1 MDSKYISKYILIIFI
16 IVFIIFLIC
25 ILYRNYFILPRLKDK
40 FLILH
45 KNLKTILPDL
55 LKILKKNNIKNFIT
69 AGTLL
74 GYKRNKKIIPW
85 DDDIDI
91 AIIDEDNIKE
101 KFENIKNE
109 LKNEN
114 KYYISECSFGYK
126 FNLKDDENV
135 FIDLFIYKQN
145 GDKFLLTDEA
155 IKLWPDDF
163 YNVKDLFP
171 LKEDIFEGIIV
182 NIPNNCIPY
191 LISVYG
197 KNYNSLKL
205 THIHHADFHKFDKY
219 IIRFLRHITI
229 PK

>member
-16 IVFIIFLIC
+16 IIFIIFLIC

-91 AIIDEDNIKE
+91 AIIDEDNIKQ
-101 KFENIKNE
+101 KFENIKSE
-109 LKNEN
+109 LKNQN
-114 KYYISECSFGYK
+114 KYYISDCSFGYK
-126 FNLKDDENV
+126 FILKDYYYFSCSIPSLDNLKE
-135 FIDLFIYKQN
+135 
-145 GDKFLLTDEA
+145 
-155 IKLWPDDF
+155 
-163 YNVKDLFP
+163 
-171 LKEDIFEGIIV
+171 
-182 NIPNNCIPY
+182 
-191 LISVYG
+191 IS
-197 KNYNSLKL
+197 
-205 THIHHADFHKFDKY
+205 
-219 IIRFLRHITI
+219 
-229 PK
+229 

>member
-1 MDSKYISKYILIIFI
+1 MNSLINLC
-16 IVFIIFLIC
+16 V
-25 ILYRNYFILPRLKDK
+25 LYRNEIILPRLKDK
-40 FLILH
+40 FKTVH
-45 KNLKTILPDL
+45 YELKSMLPDL
-55 LKILKKNNIKNFIT
+55 LKILDKYNIKNFIT

-135 FIDLFIYKQN
+135 FIDLFIYKQK
-145 GDKFLLTDEA
+145 GDKFLLNQIVGIIWPNEFYFIEDVFPIRQDE
-155 IKLWPDDF
+155 
-163 YNVKDLFP
+163 
-171 LKEDIFEGIIV
+171 FENIIV
-182 NIPNNCIPY
+182 NIPNNSEPY
-191 LISVYG
+191 LINTFG
-197 KNYNSLKL
+197 KNYDIPKL
-205 THIHHADFHKFDKY
+205 THIHNNDINIFDKA
-219 IIRFLRHITI
+219 IVMLIQKI
-229 PK
+229 PLEI